1 MVAFEVEVMGE
12 RGVRGIIEVTFFVC
26 LSNMLWRER
35 WYNGNDQCR
44 FFNVCF
50 CLFMDESGDRGGN
63 RERERD
69 SGCVV

>member
-35 WYNGNDQCR
+35 WYNRNDQCR
-44 FFNVCF
+44 FLMFVF
-50 CLFMDESGDRGGN
+50 VYSWMSREIGEEI
-63 RERERD
+63 ERERD